1 MSSIRMVEDN
11 KSREKRLE
19 QEARQREA
27 EIRKNIDA
35 LLESDSDKPRVVQA
49 PSPAVS
55 KPQIKLSERK
65 QEQYDIS
72 ATNRSVSATN
82 ISDTNKSAEIQHKT
96 SDDGLE
102 NAKSIS
108 ATNISATND
117 FISDTKVSA
126 TNKSVSAT
134 NKSVSATNISA
145 TNGQRMNQ
153 WKKDHRDTIR
163 IDVEKGQ
170 KDKMKEEAVKR
181 GYSLSKAMVMAF
193 ERWCENTPEISDT
206 NKEHREG
213 GD

>member
-1 MSSIRMVEDN
+1 MASIRMVEDN

-27 EIRKNIDA
+27 EIRKNLDA

-72 ATNRSVSATN
+72 ATNRGVSATNISATNRGVSATN

-108 ATNISATND
+108 ATNISATN
-117 FISDTKVSA
+117 
-126 TNKSVSAT
+126 
-134 NKSVSATNISA
+134 
-145 TNGQRMNQ
+145 GQRMNQ

-170 KDKMKEEAVKR
+170 KDTMKEEAVKR
-181 GYSLSKAMVMAF
+181 GYSLSKAIVVAF
-193 ERWCENTPEISDT
+193 EQWCKSTPTISDT
-206 NKEHREG
+206 NK
-213 GD
+213 

>member
-1 MSSIRMVEDN
+1 MSMMKGITGMASIRMVEDN

-27 EIRKNIDA
+27 EIRKNLDA

-72 ATNRSVSATN
+72 ATNRGVSATN

-108 ATNISATND
+108 ATNISATN
-117 FISDTKVSA
+117 
-126 TNKSVSAT
+126 
-134 NKSVSATNISA
+134 
-145 TNGQRMNQ
+145 GQRMNQ

-170 KDKMKEEAVKR
+170 KDTMKEEAVKR
-181 GYSLSKAMVMAF
+181 GYSLSKAIVVAF
-193 ERWCENTPEISDT
+193 EQWCKSTPTISDT
-206 NKEHREG
+206 NK
-213 GD
+213 